1 MVFEAVSFIT
11 ASLIH
16 SGVLVSGYEHE
27 QARTA
32 EGVIAIVLVLG
43 LTLAWMHS
51 TWTRKA
57 GMAAQ
62 AFALLGTMLGVAMIA
77 IGVGPRTVPDIVYH
91 IGIVIVLAWG
101 LYVCVRMP
109 RH

>member
-32 EGVIAIVLVLG
+32 EGVIAIVLV
-43 LTLAWMHS
+43 
-51 TWTRKA
+51 
-57 GMAAQ
+57 
-62 AFALLGTMLGVAMIA
+62 
-77 IGVGPRTVPDIVYH
+77 VG
-91 IGIVIVLAWG
+91 
-101 LYVCVRMP
+101 
-109 RH
+109 